1 MMVELSNDRS
11 RSFSDD
17 ITSKEERD
25 SSARAVHRRFF
36 IILTLLSARSA
47 DALDTGRQQK
57 ME

>member
-17 ITSKEERD
+17 RTSKEERD
-25 SSARAVHRRFF
+25 SSARDVRRRFF